1 MEPSTPRATHPA
13 PDRAPDVLRDG
24 GGHAPRRLPEV
35 PAEPGLLAEVDGFVG
50 TVTAVTPTRVTLTDR
65 RDRARHFALGEGVAY
80 VDDEPVVLVA
90 PAAAARPAA
99 TAAAPRT
106 TASGSIAIPDATA
119 RVARASRIWV
129 EGVHDAELLERVWG
143 DDLRVAGIV
152 VEPLDGA
159 DDLAAHVRAFAPG
172 PTRRLAVLLDH
183 LVPGS
188 KESRIAAG
196 VRHPHVLVTGHP
208 YVDVWAAVK
217 PARLG
222 LDAWPDVPRGV
233 PWKEGLV
240 AALGWG
246 DVHDAW
252 RRVRGSVTRLTDLER
267 PLVGAVEAC
276 IDFVT
281 VGGPQGGEDVLA

>member
-1 MEPSTPRATHPA
+1 MDRRTSPA
-13 PDRAPDVLRDG
+13 SPAARHDDVLRDS
-24 GGHAPRRLPEV
+24 GGHAPRRLSRV
-35 PAEPGLLAEVDGFVG
+35 PAEPGLLVEVDGFVG
-50 TVTAVTPTRVTLTDR
+50 TVTAVTATRVTLTDR

-80 VDDEPVVLVA
+80 VDDEPVVLTA
-90 PAAAARPAA
+90 PAAASPPAR
-99 TAAAPRT
+99 AAPRT
-106 TASGSIAIPDATA
+106 TASGSLAVADTPA

-143 DDLRVAGIV
+143 DDLRVEGIV

-188 KESRIAAG
+188 KESRIAAE
-196 VRHPHVLVTGHP
+196 VRHRDVLVTGHP
-208 YVDVWAAVK
+208 YVDVWAAVR
-217 PARLG
+217 PERLG
-222 LDAWPDVPRGV
+222 LEAWPDVPRGV
-233 PWKEGLV
+233 PWKDGLV

-246 DVHDAW
+246 DVHEAW
-252 RRVRGSVTRLTDLER
+252 RRVRGAVTRLTDLER
-267 PLVGAVEAC
+267 PFVGAVESC

-281 VGGPQGGEDVLA
+281 VGGPQGGGDHLG